1 MFEMKNY
8 TQRAVMKTL
17 VCTLLSKNTLFL
29 LCLLSISTS
38 YGQVL
43 TITSSGNTGTSGT
56 NWSIS
61 GNTLTVTGTASIQA
75 SVIENHLT
83 FTGPLTIVGNTTNLI
98 VQVFEEISVLS
109 GSNSLVIG
117 ASGNQGGIVNSQPI
131 SLPGSISL
139 HGGNVSLE
147 NNVVTTGSGAKILV
161 KTNEAATPVNAT
173 DGFIV
178 LTSGKLLTT
187 SGGDII
193 LWSNATNKTS
203 GQANNEIILLG
214 SNTLST
220 SGGKIVLAGGLDNGS
235 NGGTASDGIPDGYA
249 YRGGYASE
257 AVKIGSNVILNSGG
271 GEIIIRGEQNGYDAA
286 VGAGATFTISNG
298 GAVTIEGKNIT
309 ATSVA
314 LGTANITGSF
324 QLLGG
329 TLALDNNITCTNIEL
344 SGTATLAN
352 GKYISASG
360 NMTNNGTLNLSASSS
375 GYSQLKV
382 GGTITNSGTISQSQY
397 IGSTGHHGISS
408 PMTSGFTTTSGTSS
422 TLFGYNATT
431 GAWDWS
437 PTTSTVGA
445 GFFAP
450 VQASSGFQSAAGTF
464 SVTGTPNTSHT
475 HSLGYAANTAT
486 GGSGS
491 GWNLIGNPYTC
502 GLDWTSVTKTNV
514 NNAYYVWDASNG
526 TYQYYSGSALTGTY
540 LAASS
545 ILSGVIPPMQ
555 AFWVQATASGGS
567 IVSTMASDG
576 TVASSPTF
584 YKTSPDNLILYAEDL
599 NDPSLSDA
607 MWITHAAGYTKDFEG
622 DQDAWKRTNYG
633 GQANIYSYHDGEKLA
648 INAMDLSSTTSIP
661 VGVGAPEAGR
671 KYRIVLEQLVNNQ
684 AYQVVLEDKLMNSF
698 TDITSEGYVFTY
710 GPWQNEEPR
719 FVLHINQST
728 VGIGEESLQSPKLY
742 QQGDRLII
750 QGNAQEHGRYSL
762 VTLDGRQ
769 VAEGVLQAGMANIEA
784 PMAGVYILQITGA
797 QSVAQRVI
805 VQ

>member
-1 MFEMKNY
+1 MKNLGIAILLLLGLNSAAQNTY
-8 TQRAVMKTL
+8 T
-17 VCTLLSKNTLFL
+17 F
-29 LCLLSISTS
+29 
-38 YGQVL
+38 
-43 TITSSGNTGTSGT
+43 SSGGWTDQN
-56 NWSIS
+56 
-61 GNTLTVTGTASIQA
+61 
-75 SVIENHLT
+75 SVSVN
-83 FTGPLTIVGNTTNLI
+83 GPLTTSNHSLILSSSYDIDISPTT
-98 VQVFEEISVLS
+98 Q
-109 GSNSLVIG
+109 GSSS
-117 ASGNQGGIVNSQPI
+117 ATW
-131 SLPGSISL
+131 
-139 HGGNVSLE
+139 
-147 NNVVTTGSGAKILV
+147 TTGSTATWRGQSFKSKCDCLLESVVVYKSVGYSGDNYTIRLYEFGSSLPSASPTTISSSATLLQSQAF
-161 KTNEAATPVNAT
+161 TTSSAAEE
-173 DGFIV
+173 FIT
-178 LTSGKLLTT
+178 LTSPLQLEKDKYYFFALIEGSSV
-187 SGGDII
+187 SGS
-193 LWSNATNKTS
+193 WSWRVNK
-203 GQANNEIILLG
+203 ANNQY
-214 SNTLST
+214 S
-220 SGGKIVLAGGLDNGS
+220 
-235 NGGTASDGIPDGYA
+235 DGYA
-249 YRGGYASE
+249 MDIRSSGSSYYIYNYDLKFSVNYSFSINNLTVGST
-257 AVKIGSNVILNSGG
+257 AVSSLDGKVSL
-271 GEIIIRGEQNGYDAA
+271 
-286 VGAGATFTISNG
+286 AGNL
-298 GAVTIEGKNIT
+298 V
-309 ATSVA
+309 
-314 LGTANITGSF
+314 
-324 QLLGG
+324 
-329 TLALDNNITCTNIEL
+329 
-344 SGTATLAN
+344 
-352 GKYISASG
+352 
-360 NMTNNGTLNLSASSS
+360 NNGTLNLSASSS

-397 IGSTGHHGISS
+397 IGSPGHHGISS

-422 TLFGYNATT
+422 TLYGYNAST
-431 GAWDWS
+431 GAWDMS

-450 VQASSGFQSAAGTF
+450 VQASSGFQSAAGGF

-555 AFWVQATASGGS
+555 AFWVQTTASGGS

-584 YKTSPDNLILYAEDL
+584 YKTAPDNLILYAEDL

-607 MWITHAAGYTKDFEG
+607 MWITHAAGYTNDFEG

-710 GPWQNEEPR
+710 GPWQNEDPR

-728 VGIGEESLQSPKLY
+728 VGMGEQTAPEVKVY
-742 QQGDRLII
+742 QQGDRLVIH
-750 QGNAQEHGRYSL
+750 GEAQKHSSY
-762 VTLDGRQ
+762 TLLSADGRIL
-769 VAEGVLQAGMANIEA
+769 ETGSLSAGMASIKA
-784 PMAGVYILQITGA
+784 PQGGMYIIQINGV
-797 QSVAQRVI
+797 SPVAQRIVI
-805 VQ
+805 Q

>member
-1 MFEMKNY
+1 MKNVGIAILLLLGMNSAAQNIY
-8 TQRAVMKTL
+8 T
-17 VCTLLSKNTLFL
+17 F
-29 LCLLSISTS
+29 
-38 YGQVL
+38 
-43 TITSSGNTGTSGT
+43 SSGGWTDQN
-56 NWSIS
+56 
-61 GNTLTVTGTASIQA
+61 
-75 SVIENHLT
+75 SVSVN
-83 FTGPLTIVGNTTNLI
+83 GPLTSSNHSLILSSSYDIDISPTT
-98 VQVFEEISVLS
+98 Q
-109 GSNSLVIG
+109 
-117 ASGNQGGIVNSQPI
+117 ASS
-131 SLPGSISL
+131 SATW
-139 HGGNVSLE
+139 
-147 NNVVTTGSGAKILV
+147 TTGSTATWRGQSFKSKCDCLLESVVVYKSVGYSGDNYTIRLYEFGSSLPSASPTTISSSATLLQSQAF
-161 KTNEAATPVNAT
+161 TTSSAAEE
-173 DGFIV
+173 FIT
-178 LTSGKLLTT
+178 LTSPLQLEKDKYYFFALIEGSSV
-187 SGGDII
+187 SGS
-193 LWSNATNKTS
+193 WSWRVNK
-203 GQANNEIILLG
+203 ANNQY
-214 SNTLST
+214 
-220 SGGKIVLAGGLDNGS
+220 A
-235 NGGTASDGIPDGYA
+235 DGYA
-249 YRGGYASE
+249 MDIRSSGSKYYIYNYDLKFSVNYSFNINNLTVGST
-257 AVKIGSNVILNSGG
+257 AVSSL
-271 GEIIIRGEQNGYDAA
+271 D
-286 VGAGATFTISNG
+286 
-298 GAVTIEGKNIT
+298 GKV
-309 ATSVA
+309 S
-314 LGTANITGSF
+314 
-324 QLLGG
+324 
-329 TLALDNNITCTNIEL
+329 L
-344 SGTATLAN
+344 SGNLV
-352 GKYISASG
+352 
-360 NMTNNGTLNLSASSS
+360 NNGTLNLSASSS

-422 TLFGYNATT
+422 TLYGYNATT
-431 GAWDWS
+431 GAWDMS

-450 VQASSGFQSAAGTF
+450 VQASNGFQSAAGGF

-514 NNAYYVWDASNG
+514 NNAYYVWDAYNG

-555 AFWVQATASGGS
+555 AFWVQTTASGGS

-584 YKTSPDNLILYAEDL
+584 YKTAPDNLILYAEDL

-607 MWITHAAGYTKDFEG
+607 MWITHAAGYTNDFEG

-633 GQANIYSYHDGEKLA
+633 GLANIYSYHDGEKLA

-710 GPWQNEEPR
+710 GPWQNEDPR

-728 VGIGEESLQSPKLY
+728 VGLGEQTAPEVKVY
-742 QQGDRLII
+742 QQGERLVIH
-750 QGNAQEHGRYSL
+750 GEAQKHSSY
-762 VTLDGRQ
+762 TLLRADGRIL
-769 VAEGVLQAGMANIEA
+769 ESGSLSAGMASIKA
-784 PMAGVYILQITGA
+784 PQGGMYIIQIDGV
-797 QSVAQRVI
+797 SPVAQRIVI
-805 VQ
+805 Q

>member
-1 MFEMKNY
+1 MKNVGI
-8 TQRAVMKTL
+8 AI
-17 VCTLLSKNTLFL
+17 FL
-29 LCLLSISTS
+29 LLGMNSAAQNIYTF
-38 YGQVL
+38 
-43 TITSSGNTGTSGT
+43 SSGGWTDQN
-56 NWSIS
+56 
-61 GNTLTVTGTASIQA
+61 
-75 SVIENHLT
+75 SVSVN
-83 FTGPLTIVGNTTNLI
+83 GPLTSSNHSLILSSSYDIDISPTT
-98 VQVFEEISVLS
+98 Q
-109 GSNSLVIG
+109 
-117 ASGNQGGIVNSQPI
+117 ASS
-131 SLPGSISL
+131 SATW
-139 HGGNVSLE
+139 
-147 NNVVTTGSGAKILV
+147 TTGSTATWRGQSFKSKCDCLLESVVVYKSVGYSGDNYTIRLYEFGSSLPSASPTTISSSATLLQSQAF
-161 KTNEAATPVNAT
+161 TTSSAAEE
-173 DGFIV
+173 FIT
-178 LTSGKLLTT
+178 LTSPLQLEKDKYYFFALIEGSSV
-187 SGGDII
+187 SGS
-193 LWSNATNKTS
+193 WSWRVNK
-203 GQANNEIILLG
+203 ANNQY
-214 SNTLST
+214 
-220 SGGKIVLAGGLDNGS
+220 A
-235 NGGTASDGIPDGYA
+235 DGYA
-249 YRGGYASE
+249 MDIRSSGSKYYIYNYDLKFSVNYSFNINNLTVGST
-257 AVKIGSNVILNSGG
+257 AVSSL
-271 GEIIIRGEQNGYDAA
+271 D
-286 VGAGATFTISNG
+286 
-298 GAVTIEGKNIT
+298 GKV
-309 ATSVA
+309 S
-314 LGTANITGSF
+314 
-324 QLLGG
+324 
-329 TLALDNNITCTNIEL
+329 L
-344 SGTATLAN
+344 SGNLV
-352 GKYISASG
+352 
-360 NMTNNGTLNLSASSS
+360 NNGTLNLSASSS

-422 TLFGYNATT
+422 TLYGYNATT
-431 GAWDWS
+431 GAWDMS

-450 VQASSGFQSAAGTF
+450 VQASNGFQSAAGGF

-514 NNAYYVWDASNG
+514 NNAYYVWDAYNG

-555 AFWVQATASGGS
+555 AFWVQTTASGGS

-584 YKTSPDNLILYAEDL
+584 YKTAPDNLILYAEDL

-607 MWITHAAGYTKDFEG
+607 MWITHAAGYTNDFEG

-710 GPWQNEEPR
+710 GPWQNEDPR

-728 VGIGEESLQSPKLY
+728 VGLGEQTAPEVKVY
-742 QQGDRLII
+742 QQGERLVIH
-750 QGNAQEHGRYSL
+750 GEAQKHSSY
-762 VTLDGRQ
+762 TLLRADGRIL
-769 VAEGVLQAGMANIEA
+769 ESGSLSAGMASIKA
-784 PMAGVYILQITGA
+784 PQGGMYIIQIDGV
-797 QSVAQRVI
+797 SPVAQRIVI
-805 VQ
+805 Q